1 MIDERQFNI
10 MQLMASEKNKNT
22 WALIWMLNAIKYMIH
37 QLTRNLEEWLLR
49 TNKIAFHQSH

>member
-1 MIDERQFNI
+1 M
-10 MQLMASEKNKNT
+10 KNKNT

>member
-1 MIDERQFNI
+1 MGFNLDAKRFKI
-10 MQLMASEKNKNT
+10 YHIL
-22 WALIWMLNAIKYMIH
+22 YVIH